1 MHSFIDRRRWR
12 LPGVVA
18 RVVLTL
24 GLTAAMPSTTLA
36 AAGYVIVAS
45 EATRGDEDWGRVI
58 DALQKKH
65 ARLGV
70 VVLTHR
76 GDPAEV
82 TGDLREI
89 MPRFTCFVT
98 TPAET
103 TRQAV
108 AGIHQLTRDLHDDPY
123 TDTLWGI
130 LTGFDAAG
138 ALAIASHAEPLEVRR
153 VTSGTE
159 IAMDRV
165 VEGAWFDEL
174 RAGHMVRKA
183 AGGEPQE
190 IRCEPDTTARIA
202 GRLET
207 GQTELFITSGHATE
221 RDWQIGYGYRN
232 GQFRSQGG
240 KLFGVDTNGRRFP
253 IRSDNPKAWLPVG
266 NCLAGHIDGPDAL
279 ALALMHAAGVHQMIG
294 YTVPTW
300 YGYAGWGVLDYFL
313 EQPGRYTLTEAFHAN
328 GHALIHRL
336 TQLEAAGQGAPARDL
351 RGLRFDRDVV
361 GFYGDPAW
369 EVRMADGPQNFR
381 QTLTENDGCFT
392 LLVEPLA
399 GDESFKPVSTNG
411 SQRGGRPIVAFLPRR
426 VGTTELIEGADLGA
440 VVTDR
445 FVLLPRPDKARSLR
459 VVFRP
464 RP

>member
-1 MHSFIDRRRWR
+1 MHSLIDRRRWQP
-12 LPGVVA
+12 PGSLS
-18 RVVLTL
+18 RVLAV
-24 GLTAAMPSTTLA
+24 GLVA
-36 AAGYVIVAS
+36 AAIPATTVAATGYAIVAS
-45 EATRGDEDWGRVI
+45 ETTRADENWGRVV
-58 DALQKKH
+58 DTLRKKH
-65 ARLGV
+65 AALGV

-82 TGDLREI
+82 TGDLRKI
-89 MPRFTCFVT
+89 MPRFTCFVA
-98 TPAET
+98 TPAEA

-108 AGIHQLTRDLHDDPY
+108 ARIHQLTRDLDNDPY

-130 LTGFDAAG
+130 LTGFDATG
-138 ALAIASHAEPLEVRR
+138 ALAIASHADPLKVRR

-165 VEGAWFDEL
+165 VEGVWFNEL
-174 RAGHMVRKA
+174 LAGEMVCKA
-183 AGGEPQE
+183 AGGKPQE
-190 IRCEPDTTARIA
+190 IRCEPDTTARFA
-202 GRLET
+202 DRLET

-240 KLFGVDTNGRRFP
+240 RLFGVDTTGRKFP
-253 IRSDNPKAWLPVG
+253 IRSENPKAWLPVG

-279 ALALMHAAGVHQMIG
+279 ALAMMHSAGVHQMIG

-336 TQLEAAGQGAPARDL
+336 AGLEATGEGAAAKDL
-351 RGLRFDRDVV
+351 RGLRFDRDAVA
-361 GFYGDPAW
+361 FYGDPAW
-369 EVRMADGPQNFR
+369 EVRLADGPLNFR
-381 QTLTENDGCFT
+381 QTLNENEGCFT

-399 GDESFKPVSTNG
+399 GDDSFKPVNTNG

-426 VGTTELIEGADLGA
+426 VGTVKLIEGADLGA

-445 FVLLPRPDKARSLR
+445 FVLLPLPDEARSLR
-459 VVFRP
+459 VVFRE